1 MAFTVYILYSSSL
14 DMYYIGQTGNMANR
28 LVQHNAGGEKF
39 TSRGIPW
46 QLVWTTNKA
55 TRSEALTLEKK
66 IKNLNRKRLQD
77 FMTKYSEGR
86 CCQDD
91 S

>member
-1 MAFTVYILYSSSL
+1 MAFAVYILHSSSL
-14 DMYYIGQTGNMANR
+14 DMYYTGQTSNITKR
-28 LVQHNAGGEKF
+28 LVQHNSGGEKF

-46 QLVWTTNKA
+46 QLVWSTNKS

-66 IKNLNRKRLQD
+66 IKNLNRKRLKD

-86 CCQDD
+86 CSQDD